1 MIYVYRA
8 LLTLGLR
15 RDQTLGVSYL
25 THALLAVLGVHASR
39 HHYSRRMK
47 PQRTRCAMVV
57 SLTRNVVWWCWL
69 GCLIYGYD
77 SHPHPRRSSLRPGPF
92 WLKPEGVGVAVGKFR
107 TAPSLPPLACAFA
120 KSGII
125 IHLSG
130 HLEPIGCWVV
140 QKSASQVL
148 RHLGTDRV
156 SRVVWDC
163 DQGKSFPRA
172 ESP

>member
-8 LLTLGLR
+8 WLTLGLR

-107 TAPSLPPLACAFA
+107 TAPSLPPPRVRFRQKWHHHPSIWAPGADRLLGGPEIWHH
-120 KSGII
+120 KS
-125 IHLSG
+125 
-130 HLEPIGCWVV
+130 
-140 QKSASQVL
+140 
-148 RHLGTDRV
+148 
-156 SRVVWDC
+156 
-163 DQGKSFPRA
+163 
-172 ESP
+172 